1 MSERLTEHSKYIN
14 AWCNHLSMYVRILVV
29 VLVHTY
35 FCLDHM
41 IASGQQ
47 RSLFVTPKL
56 PQSGSIVGSFHL
68 AA

>member
-1 MSERLTEHSKYIN
+1 
-14 AWCNHLSMYVRILVV
+14 MYVRILVV